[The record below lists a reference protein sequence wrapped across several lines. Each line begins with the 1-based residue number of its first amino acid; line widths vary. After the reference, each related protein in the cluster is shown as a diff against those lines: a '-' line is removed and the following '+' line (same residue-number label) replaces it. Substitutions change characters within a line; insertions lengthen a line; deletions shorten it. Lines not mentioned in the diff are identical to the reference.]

1 MILRYGSAI
10 VVEVA
15 PETSNLALFLIFN
28 LKEII
33 NKLLLYFT
41 PFKSTAVAFLLTR
54 GRTRFEILNSNA
66 NMAEQERMYIVGP
79 NKGHMRK
86 FDINP
91 I

>member
-1 MILRYGSAI
+1 MSSADDEVLMILRNGSAI

-15 PETSNLALFLIFN
+15 PETSNLDLFLIFI
-28 LKEII
+28 LKEIM

-66 NMAEQERMYIVGP
+66 IIAEQKRIYKVGLK
-79 NKGHMRK
+79 KGT
-86 FDINP
+86 
-91 I
+91 